1 MLNVSISNLSLEQL
15 KQAVQLKE
23 QIAGLEA
30 QLADIL
36 GGVSTAAPA
45 FTFPTA
51 ATAALRTAG
60 GRRQMSPEARARIA
74 AAQRARWAKFR
85 GDTGTAAKPAKTRGP
100 GGMSAEGRERIAA
113 AQRARWAKH
122 YESQGT
128 VPRRL
133 LPKKN
138 GLSPAGRAR
147 LIAAQK
153 ARWARF
159 RALQG
164 K

>member
-36 GGVSTAAPA
+36 SGISTAAPA
-45 FTFPTA
+45 FTFPTVT
-51 ATAALRTAG
+51 TAAPRTSG

-85 GDTGTAAKPAKTRGP
+85 GDTGSAAKPAKTRGP

-113 AQRARWAKH
+113 AQRARWAK
-122 YESQGT
+122 GT

-159 RALQG
+159 RAQKG